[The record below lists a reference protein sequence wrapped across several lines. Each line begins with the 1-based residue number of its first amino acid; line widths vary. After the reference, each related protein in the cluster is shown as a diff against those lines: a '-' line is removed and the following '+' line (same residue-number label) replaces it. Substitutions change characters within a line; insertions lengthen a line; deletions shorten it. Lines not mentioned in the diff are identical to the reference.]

1 MTVSYYPIQLLFV
14 DRNLFTKI
22 RLLLRSWKISPYF
35 SLFCSWKNSSSF
47 VPHLLEYH
55 IFPAIFNAIVN
66 DFSDASRDVV
76 AVVDAAVVVAGYA
89 ATLGG
94 RSMWIVHSG

>member
-1 MTVSYYPIQLLFV
+1 ME
-14 DRNLFTKI
+14 N
-22 RLLLRSWKISPYF
+22 F
-35 SLFCSWKNSSSF
+35 SLFLFILFLEEFIRS
-47 VPHLLEYH
+47 HLLEYH

>member
-1 MTVSYYPIQLLFV
+1 ME
-14 DRNLFTKI
+14 N
-22 RLLLRSWKISPYF
+22 F
-35 SLFCSWKNSSSF
+35 SLFLFILFLEEFIRS
-47 VPHLLEYH
+47 HLLEYH

-76 AVVDAAVVVAGYA
+76 AVVDAAVVAGYT